1 MKLLVLLISG
11 FAFISANGQQLSNKI
26 NNIAFYKD
34 TIIKGDPIFH
44 ALAINQ
50 TNYKFLFKNGKG
62 SVYES
67 PVDHM
72 RCLASDF
79 PSAMPL
85 ADLPKIDSNGN
96 KFQPERMPNPFL
108 NRKAIP
114 PPIHLKNKKRSQ
126 K

>member
-11 FAFISANGQQLSNKI
+11 FAFISANGQQISNKI
-26 NNIAFYKD
+26 NIESFYKD
-34 TIIKGDPIFH
+34 SIIKGNRLFNS
-44 ALAINQ
+44 LAINQ

-79 PSAMPL
+79 PSTMPV

-108 NRKAIP
+108 NRNAIP
-114 PPIHLKNKKRSQ
+114 PPIHLKNKERSQ